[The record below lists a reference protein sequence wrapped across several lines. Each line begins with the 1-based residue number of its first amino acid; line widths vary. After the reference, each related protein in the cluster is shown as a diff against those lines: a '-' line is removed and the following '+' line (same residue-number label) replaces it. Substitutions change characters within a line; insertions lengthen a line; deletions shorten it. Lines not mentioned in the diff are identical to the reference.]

1 MNQLLTI
8 ENLKDIDS
16 QSMYEIY
23 DKWSDRAKESYKNL
37 LPKIDLKN
45 IEHVVFAGMGGS
57 GAIGDVFASILSKK
71 DIHVTVVKGYLLP
84 KTVNE
89 NTLVVCTSISG
100 NTDETLT
107 VLQNSKKSDAKFVGL
122 SSGGL
127 MEDYCEKNSVDY
139 YKIEK
144 EHSPRA
150 SFIGFLYST
159 LNILEPIIPI
169 SKNEIG
175 ESIISLSHTKK
186 EIDSNNL
193 NERNSSLELASW
205 IKSIPIIYYP
215 WGLQSAAIRFKNS
228 MQENAKKHVLF
239 EDIIEACHNGIVSWE
254 KDSNM
259 QPILIQGYD
268 DYVKTKERWRIL
280 KEFFNLKQIEY
291 KEVSSVKGSIISK
304 IINLIYLFDY
314 TSIYHSV
321 IAGIDPSPVT
331 AIDFIKERLSKW

>member
-1 MNQLLTI
+1 LLTI
-8 ENLKDIDS
+8 KNLKDIDS

-45 IEHVVFAGMGGS
+45 IDHVVFAGMGGS
-57 GAIGDVFASILSKK
+57 GAIGDVFASILSKM

-107 VLQNSKKSDAKFVGL
+107 VLQNSNKSDAKFVGL

-144 EHSPRA
+144 EHSSRA

-254 KDSNM
+254 TPSNI
-259 QPILIQGYD
+259 QPILLQGKD
-268 DYVKTKERWRIL
+268 DHVKTQDRWNIM
-280 KEFFNLKQIEY
+280 KEFFQERQIGY
-291 KEVSSVKGSIISK
+291 KEIFSVDGSILTK
-304 IINLIYLFDY
+304 LVCLIYSLDM
-314 TSIYHSV
+314 TSIYNAV
-321 IAGIDPSPVT
+321 ISKIDPSPVNS
-331 AIDFIKERLSKW
+331 IDFVKKRL

>member
-1 MNQLLTI
+1 
-8 ENLKDIDS
+8 
-16 QSMYEIY
+16 MYEIY
-23 DKWSDRAKESYKNL
+23 DKWSDRAKESYKNI

-45 IEHVVFAGMGGS
+45 IDHVVFAGMGGS

-254 KDSNM
+254 TPSNI
-259 QPILIQGYD
+259 QPILLQGKD
-268 DYVKTKERWRIL
+268 DHVKTQDRWKII
-280 KEFFNLKQIEY
+280 KEFFLEKEINY
-291 KEVSSVKGSIISK
+291 KEIFSVDGSILSK
-304 IINLIYLFDY
+304 LVCLIYTLDM
-314 TSIYHSV
+314 TSIYNAAIGKV
-321 IAGIDPSPVT
+321 DPSPVNS
-331 AIDFIKERLSKW
+331 IDFVKKRL

>member
-16 QSMYEIY
+16 QSMYETY
-23 DKWSDRAKESYKNL
+23 YKWSDRAKESYKNL

-57 GAIGDVFASILSKK
+57 GAIGDVFASILSKM

-254 KDSNM
+254 TPSNI
-259 QPILIQGYD
+259 QPILLQGKD
-268 DYVKTKERWRIL
+268 DHVKTQDRWNIM
-280 KEFFNLKQIEY
+280 KEFFQERQIGY
-291 KEVSSVKGSIISK
+291 KEIFSVDGNILTKLVC
-304 IINLIYLFDY
+304 LIYLLDMA
-314 TSIYHSV
+314 SIYNAV
-321 IAGIDPSPVT
+321 ISKIDPSPVNS
-331 AIDFIKERLSKW
+331 IDFVKKRL

>member
-1 MNQLLTI
+1 
-8 ENLKDIDS
+8 
-16 QSMYEIY
+16 MYKIY
-23 DKWSDRAKESYKNL
+23 DKWPDIAKESYKNL

-107 VLQNSKKSDAKFVGL
+107 VLQNSNKSDAKFIGL

-239 EDIIEACHNGIVSWE
+239 EDVIEACHNGIVSWE
-254 KDSNM
+254 IPSNI
-259 QPILIQGYD
+259 QPILLQGKD
-268 DYVKTKERWRIL
+268 DHVKTQDRWNIV
-280 KEFFNLKQIEY
+280 KEFFQERQIDC
-291 KEVSSVKGSIISK
+291 KEIFSVDGSILTKLVCLIYSLDMTSIYNAIISK
-304 IINLIYLFDY
+304 
-314 TSIYHSV
+314 T
-321 IAGIDPSPVT
+321 DPSPVNS
-331 AIDFIKERLSKW
+331 IDFVKKRL

>member
-45 IEHVVFAGMGGS
+45 IDHVVFAGMGGS
-57 GAIGDVFASILSKK
+57 GAIGDVFASILSKM

-175 ESIISLSHTKK
+175 KSIISLSHTKK

-254 KDSNM
+254 TPSNI
-259 QPILIQGYD
+259 QPILLQGKD
-268 DYVKTKERWRIL
+268 DHVKTQDRWNIM
-280 KEFFNLKQIEY
+280 KEFFQERQIGY
-291 KEVSSVKGSIISK
+291 KEIFSVDGSILTK
-304 IINLIYLFDY
+304 LVCLIYLLDMA
-314 TSIYHSV
+314 SIYNAV
-321 IAGIDPSPVT
+321 ISKIDPSPVNS
-331 AIDFIKERLSKW
+331 IDFVKKRL

>member
-1 MNQLLTI
+1 LNQLLTI

-16 QSMYEIY
+16 QSMYKIY
-23 DKWSDRAKESYKNL
+23 DKWPDMAKESYKNL

-45 IEHVVFAGMGGS
+45 IDHVVFAGMGGS

-107 VLQNSKKSDAKFVGL
+107 VLQNSNKSDAKFVGL

-254 KDSNM
+254 TPSNI
-259 QPILIQGYD
+259 QPILLQGKD
-268 DYVKTKERWRIL
+268 DHVKTQDRWNIM
-280 KEFFNLKQIEY
+280 KEFFQERQIGY
-291 KEVSSVKGSIISK
+291 KEIFSVDGSILTK
-304 IINLIYLFDY
+304 LVCLIYLLDMA
-314 TSIYHSV
+314 SIYNAV
-321 IAGIDPSPVT
+321 ISKIDPSPVNS
-331 AIDFIKERLSKW
+331 IDFVKKRL

>member
-1 MNQLLTI
+1 
-8 ENLKDIDS
+8 
-16 QSMYEIY
+16 
-23 DKWSDRAKESYKNL
+23 
-37 LPKIDLKN
+37 
-45 IEHVVFAGMGGS
+45 MGGS

-89 NTLVVCTSISG
+89 NTLVACTSISG

-107 VLQNSKKSDAKFVGL
+107 VLQNSNKSDAKFVGL

-228 MQENAKKHVLF
+228 MQENAKKHILF
-239 EDIIEACHNGIVSWE
+239 EDVIEACHNGIVSWE
-254 KDSNM
+254 TPSNI
-259 QPILIQGYD
+259 QPILLQGKD
-268 DYVKTKERWRIL
+268 DHVKTQDRWNIM
-280 KEFFNLKQIEY
+280 KEFFQERQIGY
-291 KEVSSVKGSIISK
+291 KEIFSVDGSILTK
-304 IINLIYLFDY
+304 LVCLIYLLDMA
-314 TSIYHSV
+314 SIYNAV
-321 IAGIDPSPVT
+321 ISKIDPSPVNS
-331 AIDFIKERLSKW
+331 IDFVKKRL

>member
-45 IEHVVFAGMGGS
+45 IDHVVFAGMGGS

-107 VLQNSKKSDAKFVGL
+107 VLQNSNKSDAKFVGL

-175 ESIISLSHTKK
+175 KSIISLSHTKK

-254 KDSNM
+254 TPSNI
-259 QPILIQGYD
+259 QPILLQGKD
-268 DYVKTKERWRIL
+268 DHVKTQDRWNIM
-280 KEFFNLKQIEY
+280 KEFFQERQIGY
-291 KEVSSVKGSIISK
+291 KEIFSVDGNILTKLVCLIYSLDMTSIYNAIISK
-304 IINLIYLFDY
+304 
-314 TSIYHSV
+314 T
-321 IAGIDPSPVT
+321 DPSPVNS
-331 AIDFIKERLSKW
+331 IDFVKKRL

>member
-16 QSMYEIY
+16 QSMYKIY
-23 DKWSDRAKESYKNL
+23 DKWPDIAKESYKNL

-45 IEHVVFAGMGGS
+45 IDHVVFAGMGGS

-107 VLQNSKKSDAKFVGL
+107 VLQNSNKSDAKFVGL

-239 EDIIEACHNGIVSWE
+239 EDVIEACHNGIVSWE
-254 KDSNM
+254 IPSNI
-259 QPILIQGYD
+259 QPILLQGKD
-268 DYVKTKERWRIL
+268 DHVKTQDRWNIM
-280 KEFFNLKQIEY
+280 KEFFQERQIGY
-291 KEVSSVKGSIISK
+291 KEIFSVDGSILTKLVCLIYSLDMTSIYNAIISK
-304 IINLIYLFDY
+304 
-314 TSIYHSV
+314 
-321 IAGIDPSPVT
+321 IDPSPVNS
-331 AIDFIKERLSKW
+331 IDFVKKRL

>member
-1 MNQLLTI
+1 
-8 ENLKDIDS
+8 
-16 QSMYEIY
+16 MYEIY
-23 DKWSDRAKESYKNL
+23 DKWPDIAKESYKNL

-45 IEHVVFAGMGGS
+45 IDHVVFAGMGGS

-107 VLQNSKKSDAKFVGL
+107 VLQNSNKSDAKFVGL

-254 KDSNM
+254 TPSNI
-259 QPILIQGYD
+259 QPILLQGKD
-268 DYVKTKERWRIL
+268 DHVKTQDRWNIM
-280 KEFFNLKQIEY
+280 KEFFQERQIGY
-291 KEVSSVKGSIISK
+291 KEIFSVDGNILTKLVC
-304 IINLIYLFDY
+304 LIYLLDM
-314 TSIYHSV
+314 TSIYNAV
-321 IAGIDPSPVT
+321 ISKIDPSPVNS
-331 AIDFIKERLSKW
+331 IDFVKKRL

>member
-1 MNQLLTI
+1 
-8 ENLKDIDS
+8 
-16 QSMYEIY
+16 MYKIY
-23 DKWSDRAKESYKNL
+23 DKWPDIAKESYKNL

-45 IEHVVFAGMGGS
+45 IDHMVFAGMGGS
-57 GAIGDVFASILSKK
+57 GAIGDVFASILSKM

-107 VLQNSKKSDAKFVGL
+107 VLQNSNKSDAKFVGL

-144 EHSPRA
+144 EHSSRT

-239 EDIIEACHNGIVSWE
+239 EDVIEACHNGIVSWE
-254 KDSNM
+254 IPSNI
-259 QPILIQGYD
+259 QPILLQGKD
-268 DYVKTKERWRIL
+268 DHVKTQDRWNIV
-280 KEFFNLKQIEY
+280 KEFFQERQIDC
-291 KEVSSVKGSIISK
+291 KEIFSVDGSILTKLVCLIYSLDMTSIYNAIISK
-304 IINLIYLFDY
+304 
-314 TSIYHSV
+314 
-321 IAGIDPSPVT
+321 IDPSPVNS
-331 AIDFIKERLSKW
+331 IDFVKKRL

>member
-23 DKWSDRAKESYKNL
+23 DKWPDIAKESYKNL

-45 IEHVVFAGMGGS
+45 IDHVVFAGMGGS

-107 VLQNSKKSDAKFVGL
+107 VLQNSNKSDAKFVGL

-254 KDSNM
+254 TPSNI
-259 QPILIQGYD
+259 QPILLQGKD
-268 DYVKTKERWRIL
+268 DHVKTQDRWNIM
-280 KEFFNLKQIEY
+280 KEFFQERQIGY
-291 KEVSSVKGSIISK
+291 KEIFSVDGNILTKLVC
-304 IINLIYLFDY
+304 LIYLLDMA
-314 TSIYHSV
+314 SIYNAV
-321 IAGIDPSPVT
+321 ISKIDPSPVNS
-331 AIDFIKERLSKW
+331 IDFVKKRL

>member
-23 DKWSDRAKESYKNL
+23 DKWPDIAKESYKNL

-45 IEHVVFAGMGGS
+45 IDHVVFAGMGGS
-57 GAIGDVFASILSKK
+57 GAIGDVFASILSKM

-107 VLQNSKKSDAKFVGL
+107 VLQNSNKSDAKFVGL

-239 EDIIEACHNGIVSWE
+239 EDVIEACHNGIVSWE
-254 KDSNM
+254 IPSNI
-259 QPILIQGYD
+259 QPILLQGKD
-268 DYVKTKERWRIL
+268 DHVKTQDRWNIM
-280 KEFFNLKQIEY
+280 KEFFQERQIDC
-291 KEVSSVKGSIISK
+291 KEIFSVDGSILTK
-304 IINLIYLFDY
+304 LVCLIYSLDM
-314 TSIYHSV
+314 TSIYNAV
-321 IAGIDPSPVT
+321 ISKIDPSPVNS
-331 AIDFIKERLSKW
+331 IDFVKKRL

>member
-45 IEHVVFAGMGGS
+45 IDHVVFAGMGGS

-89 NTLVVCTSISG
+89 NTLVACTSISG

-107 VLQNSKKSDAKFVGL
+107 VLQNSNKSDAKFVGL

-150 SFIGFLYST
+150 SFISFLYST

-239 EDIIEACHNGIVSWE
+239 EDVIEACHNGIVAWE
-254 KDSNM
+254 IPSSI
-259 QPILIQGYD
+259 QPILLQGKD
-268 DYVKTKERWRIL
+268 DHVKTQDRWNIM
-280 KEFFNLKQIEY
+280 KEFFQERQIGY
-291 KEVSSVKGSIISK
+291 KEIFSVDGSILTK
-304 IINLIYLFDY
+304 LVCLIYLLDMA
-314 TSIYHSV
+314 SIYNAV
-321 IAGIDPSPVT
+321 ISKIDPSPVNS
-331 AIDFIKERLSKW
+331 IDFVKKRL

>member
-1 MNQLLTI
+1 
-8 ENLKDIDS
+8 
-16 QSMYEIY
+16 MYETY
-23 DKWSDRAKESYKNL
+23 DKWPDIAKESYKNL

-45 IEHVVFAGMGGS
+45 IDHVVFAGMGGS

-107 VLQNSKKSDAKFVGL
+107 VLQNSNKSDAKFVGL

-193 NERNSSLELASW
+193 NERNSSLELAGW

-215 WGLQSAAIRFKNS
+215 WGLQSVAIRFKNS

-239 EDIIEACHNGIVSWE
+239 EDVIEACHNGIVSWE
-254 KDSNM
+254 TPSNI
-259 QPILIQGYD
+259 QPILLQGKD
-268 DYVKTKERWRIL
+268 DHVKTQDRWNIM
-280 KEFFNLKQIEY
+280 KEFFQERQIGY
-291 KEVSSVKGSIISK
+291 KEIFSVDGSILTK
-304 IINLIYLFDY
+304 LVCLIYLLDMA
-314 TSIYHSV
+314 SIYNAV
-321 IAGIDPSPVT
+321 ISKIDPSPVNS
-331 AIDFIKERLSKW
+331 IDFVKKRL

>member
-23 DKWSDRAKESYKNL
+23 DKWPDIAKESYKNL

-45 IEHVVFAGMGGS
+45 IDHVVFAGMGGS

-107 VLQNSKKSDAKFVGL
+107 VLQNSNKSDAKFVGL

-144 EHSPRA
+144 EHSSRA

-239 EDIIEACHNGIVSWE
+239 EDVIEACHNGIVSWE
-254 KDSNM
+254 TPSNI
-259 QPILIQGYD
+259 QPILLQGKD
-268 DYVKTKERWRIL
+268 DHVKTQDRWNIM
-280 KEFFNLKQIEY
+280 KEFFQERQIDY
-291 KEVSSVKGSIISK
+291 KEIFSVDGSILTK
-304 IINLIYLFDY
+304 LVCLIYLLDMA
-314 TSIYHSV
+314 SIYNAV
-321 IAGIDPSPVT
+321 ISKIDPSPVNS
-331 AIDFIKERLSKW
+331 IDFVKKRL

>member
-23 DKWSDRAKESYKNL
+23 DKWPDIAKESYKNL

-45 IEHVVFAGMGGS
+45 IDHVVFAGMGGS

-107 VLQNSKKSDAKFVGL
+107 VLQNSNKSDAKFVGL

-239 EDIIEACHNGIVSWE
+239 EDVIEACHNGIVSWE
-254 KDSNM
+254 TPSNI
-259 QPILIQGYD
+259 QPILLQGKD
-268 DYVKTKERWRIL
+268 DHVKTQDRWNIM
-280 KEFFNLKQIEY
+280 KEFFQERQIGY
-291 KEVSSVKGSIISK
+291 KEIFSVDGSILTKLVCLIYLLDMTSIYNAVISK
-304 IINLIYLFDY
+304 ID
-314 TSIYHSV
+314 H
-321 IAGIDPSPVT
+321 SPVNS
-331 AIDFIKERLSKW
+331 IDFVKKRL

>member
-23 DKWSDRAKESYKNL
+23 DKWPDIAKESYKNL

-57 GAIGDVFASILSKK
+57 GAIGDVFASILSKM

-107 VLQNSKKSDAKFVGL
+107 VLQNSNKSDAKFVGL

-205 IKSIPIIYYP
+205 IKSIPIVYYP

-254 KDSNM
+254 TPSNI
-259 QPILIQGYD
+259 QPILLQGKD
-268 DYVKTKERWRIL
+268 DHVKTQDRWNIM
-280 KEFFNLKQIEY
+280 KEFFQERQIGY
-291 KEVSSVKGSIISK
+291 KEIFSVDGSILTK
-304 IINLIYLFDY
+304 LVCLIYLLDMA
-314 TSIYHSV
+314 SIYNAV
-321 IAGIDPSPVT
+321 ISKIDPSPVNS
-331 AIDFIKERLSKW
+331 IDFVKKRL

>member
-23 DKWSDRAKESYKNL
+23 DKWPDIAKESYKNL

-45 IEHVVFAGMGGS
+45 IDHVVFAGMGGS

-89 NTLVVCTSISG
+89 NTLVACTSISG

-107 VLQNSKKSDAKFVGL
+107 VLQNSNKSDAKFVGL

-239 EDIIEACHNGIVSWE
+239 EDVIEACHNGIVSWE
-254 KDSNM
+254 IPSNI
-259 QPILIQGYD
+259 QPILLQGKD
-268 DYVKTKERWRIL
+268 DHVKTQNRWNIM
-280 KEFFNLKQIEY
+280 KEFFQEKQIDC
-291 KEVSSVKGSIISK
+291 KEIFSVDGNILTKLVCLIYSLDMTSLYNAVISK
-304 IINLIYLFDY
+304 
-314 TSIYHSV
+314 
-321 IAGIDPSPVT
+321 IDPSPVNS
-331 AIDFIKERLSKW
+331 IDFVKKRL

>member
-1 MNQLLTI
+1 
-8 ENLKDIDS
+8 
-16 QSMYEIY
+16 MYKIY
-23 DKWSDRAKESYKNL
+23 DKWPDIAKESYKNL

-45 IEHVVFAGMGGS
+45 IDHMVFAGMGGS
-57 GAIGDVFASILSKK
+57 GAIGDVFASILSKM

-107 VLQNSKKSDAKFVGL
+107 VLQNSNKSDAKFVGL

-150 SFIGFLYST
+150 SFIGFLYSA

-239 EDIIEACHNGIVSWE
+239 EDVIEACHNGIVSWE
-254 KDSNM
+254 IPSNI
-259 QPILIQGYD
+259 QPILLQGKD
-268 DYVKTKERWRIL
+268 DHVKTQDRWNIV
-280 KEFFNLKQIEY
+280 KEFFQERQIDC
-291 KEVSSVKGSIISK
+291 KEIFSVDGSILTKLVCLIYSLDMTSIYNAIISK
-304 IINLIYLFDY
+304 
-314 TSIYHSV
+314 
-321 IAGIDPSPVT
+321 IDPSPVNS
-331 AIDFIKERLSKW
+331 IDFVKKRL

>member
-23 DKWSDRAKESYKNL
+23 DKWPDIAKESYKNL

-45 IEHVVFAGMGGS
+45 IDHVVFAGMGGS

-107 VLQNSKKSDAKFVGL
+107 VLQNSNKSDAKFVGL

-144 EHSPRA
+144 EHSSRA

-254 KDSNM
+254 TPSNI
-259 QPILIQGYD
+259 QPILLQGKD
-268 DYVKTKERWRIL
+268 DHVKTQDRWNIM
-280 KEFFNLKQIEY
+280 KEFFQERQIGY
-291 KEVSSVKGSIISK
+291 KEIFSVDGNILTKLVC
-304 IINLIYLFDY
+304 LIYLLDM
-314 TSIYHSV
+314 TSIYNAV
-321 IAGIDPSPVT
+321 ISKIDPSPVNS
-331 AIDFIKERLSKW
+331 IDFVKKRL

>member
-23 DKWSDRAKESYKNL
+23 DKWPDIAKESYKNL

-45 IEHVVFAGMGGS
+45 IDHVVFAGMGGS

-107 VLQNSKKSDAKFVGL
+107 VLQNSNKSDAKFVGL

-228 MQENAKKHVLF
+228 MQENAKKHILF
-239 EDIIEACHNGIVSWE
+239 EDVIEACHNGIVSWE
-254 KDSNM
+254 TPSNI
-259 QPILIQGYD
+259 QPILLQGKD
-268 DYVKTKERWRIL
+268 DHVKTQDRWNIM
-280 KEFFNLKQIEY
+280 KEFFQERQIDC
-291 KEVSSVKGSIISK
+291 KEIFSVDGSILTK
-304 IINLIYLFDY
+304 LVCLIYSLDM
-314 TSIYHSV
+314 TSIYNAV
-321 IAGIDPSPVT
+321 ISKIDPSPVNS
-331 AIDFIKERLSKW
+331 IDFVKKRL

>member
-1 MNQLLTI
+1 MYKVYDGWPQIARKNFSA
-8 ENLKDIDS
+8 NFSKVDI
-16 QSMYEIY
+16 
-23 DKWSDRAKESYKNL
+23 
-37 LPKIDLKN
+37 KN
-45 IEHVVFAGMGGS
+45 IDHIVFAGMGGS

-89 NTLVVCTSISG
+89 TTLVVCTSISG

-107 VLQNSKKSDAKFVGL
+107 VLQNSNKSDAKFVGL

-150 SFIGFLYST
+150 SFIGFLYSA

-254 KDSNM
+254 TPSNI
-259 QPILIQGYD
+259 QPILLQGKD
-268 DYVKTKERWRIL
+268 DHVKTQDRWNIM
-280 KEFFNLKQIEY
+280 KEFFQERQIGY
-291 KEVSSVKGSIISK
+291 KEIFSVDGNILTKLVC
-304 IINLIYLFDY
+304 LIYLLDMA
-314 TSIYHSV
+314 SIYNAV
-321 IAGIDPSPVT
+321 ISKIDPSPVNS
-331 AIDFIKERLSKW
+331 IDFVKKRL

>member
-1 MNQLLTI
+1 
-8 ENLKDIDS
+8 
-16 QSMYEIY
+16 MYETY
-23 DKWSDRAKESYKNL
+23 DKWPDIAKESYKNL

-107 VLQNSKKSDAKFVGL
+107 VLQNSNKSDAKFVGL

-150 SFIGFLYST
+150 SFIGFLYSA

-254 KDSNM
+254 TPSNI
-259 QPILIQGYD
+259 QPILLQGKD
-268 DYVKTKERWRIL
+268 DHVKTQDRWNIM
-280 KEFFNLKQIEY
+280 KEFFQERQIDY
-291 KEVSSVKGSIISK
+291 KEIFSVDGSILTK
-304 IINLIYLFDY
+304 LVCLIYLLDMA
-314 TSIYHSV
+314 SIYNAV
-321 IAGIDPSPVT
+321 ISKIDPSPVNS
-331 AIDFIKERLSKW
+331 IDFVKKRL

>member
-16 QSMYEIY
+16 QSMYKIY
-23 DKWSDRAKESYKNL
+23 DKWPDIAKESYKNL

-107 VLQNSKKSDAKFVGL
+107 VLQNSNKSDAKFVGL

-254 KDSNM
+254 TPSNI
-259 QPILIQGYD
+259 QPILLQGKD
-268 DYVKTKERWRIL
+268 DHVKTQDRWNIM
-280 KEFFNLKQIEY
+280 KEFFQERQIGY
-291 KEVSSVKGSIISK
+291 KEIFSVDGSILTK
-304 IINLIYLFDY
+304 LVCLIYLLDMA
-314 TSIYHSV
+314 SIYNAV
-321 IAGIDPSPVT
+321 ISKIDPSPVNS
-331 AIDFIKERLSKW
+331 IDFVKKRL

>member
-8 ENLKDIDS
+8 ENLRSIDS
-16 QSMYEIY
+16 ESMHKTY
-23 DKWSDRAKESYKNL
+23 DKWPHIAKDSYKNL

-45 IEHVVFAGMGGS
+45 INHVVFAGMGGS
-57 GAIGDVFASILSKK
+57 GAIGDVFASILSKM
-71 DIHVTVVKGYLLP
+71 DIHVSVVKGYQLP

-100 NTDETLT
+100 NTDETLSI
-107 VLQNSKKSDAKFVGL
+107 LQNSKKSNAKFIGL

-127 MEDYCEKNSVDY
+127 MKNYCQKNSVDY
-139 YKIEK
+139 YMIKK

-169 SKNEIG
+169 NKNEIE
-175 ESIISLSHTKK
+175 ESIISLNHTKS

-193 NERNSSLELASW
+193 NEKNISLGLASW

-239 EDIIEACHNGIVSWE
+239 EDVIEASHNGIVSWE
-254 KDSNM
+254 IPSNV
-259 QPILIQGYD
+259 QPILLQGKD
-268 DYVKTKERWRIL
+268 DHIKTQDRWNIM
-280 KEFFNLKQIEY
+280 KEFFQKKQIDY
-291 KEVSSVKGSIISK
+291 KEMYSVNGSILTK
-304 IINLIYLFDY
+304 LVCLIYSLDM
-314 TSIYHSV
+314 TSIYNAAISE
-321 IAGIDPSPVT
+321 IDPSPVNS
-331 AIDFIKERLSKW
+331 IDFVKRKL

>member
-1 MNQLLTI
+1 LNQLLTI

-23 DKWSDRAKESYKNL
+23 DKWPDIAKESYKNL

-45 IEHVVFAGMGGS
+45 IDHVVFAGMGGS

-107 VLQNSKKSDAKFVGL
+107 VLQNSNKSDAKFVGL

-254 KDSNM
+254 TPSNI
-259 QPILIQGYD
+259 QPILLQGKD
-268 DYVKTKERWRIL
+268 DHVKTQDRWNIM
-280 KEFFNLKQIEY
+280 KEFFQERQIGY
-291 KEVSSVKGSIISK
+291 KEIFSVDGNILTKLVC
-304 IINLIYLFDY
+304 LIYLLDMA
-314 TSIYHSV
+314 SIYNAV
-321 IAGIDPSPVT
+321 ISKIDPSPVNS
-331 AIDFIKERLSKW
+331 IDFVKKRL

>member
-1 MNQLLTI
+1 
-8 ENLKDIDS
+8 
-16 QSMYEIY
+16 MYKIY
-23 DKWSDRAKESYKNL
+23 DKWPDMAKESYKNL

-45 IEHVVFAGMGGS
+45 IDHVVFAGMGGS

-107 VLQNSKKSDAKFVGL
+107 VLQNSNKSDAKFVGL

-254 KDSNM
+254 TPSNI
-259 QPILIQGYD
+259 QPILLQGKD
-268 DYVKTKERWRIL
+268 DHVKTQDRWNIM
-280 KEFFNLKQIEY
+280 KEFFQERQIGY
-291 KEVSSVKGSIISK
+291 KEIFSVDGNILTKLVC
-304 IINLIYLFDY
+304 LIYLLDMA
-314 TSIYHSV
+314 SIYNAV
-321 IAGIDPSPVT
+321 ISKIDPSPVNS
-331 AIDFIKERLSKW
+331 IDFVKKRL

>member
-23 DKWSDRAKESYKNL
+23 DKWPDIAKESYKNL

-45 IEHVVFAGMGGS
+45 IDHVVFAGMGGS

-89 NTLVVCTSISG
+89 NTLVACTSISG

-107 VLQNSKKSDAKFVGL
+107 VLQNSNKSDAKFVGL

-228 MQENAKKHVLF
+228 MQENAKKHILF
-239 EDIIEACHNGIVSWE
+239 EDVIEACHNGIVSWE
-254 KDSNM
+254 TPSNI
-259 QPILIQGYD
+259 QPILLQGKD
-268 DYVKTKERWRIL
+268 DHVKTQDRWNIM
-280 KEFFNLKQIEY
+280 KEFFQERQIGY
-291 KEVSSVKGSIISK
+291 KEIFSVDGSILTK
-304 IINLIYLFDY
+304 LVCLIYLLDMA
-314 TSIYHSV
+314 SIYNAV
-321 IAGIDPSPVT
+321 ISKIDPSPVNS
-331 AIDFIKERLSKW
+331 IDFVKKRL